1 MVRMMIVVNKNQVIQ
16 RYVFSLN
23 NLICSFA
30 QCEETEVYVQQD
42 KTGAKMRVAV
52 SAEVYGRFNEKQAFE
67 PKVIAKSGDVKE
79 K

>member
-1 MVRMMIVVNKNQVIQ
+1 
-16 RYVFSLN
+16 
-23 NLICSFA
+23 
-30 QCEETEVYVQQD
+30 
-42 KTGAKMRVAV
+42 MRVAV